1 MKYLASE
8 SVINARFEVL
18 DSWHWIT
25 HERAD
30 EVNTSTL
37 NFFNEVLA

>member
-1 MKYLASE
+1 MEYLASVN
-8 SVINARFEVL
+8 VINARFEEL
-18 DSWHWIT
+18 DSWHWVT

-37 NFFNEVLA
+37 KFFNEVLA